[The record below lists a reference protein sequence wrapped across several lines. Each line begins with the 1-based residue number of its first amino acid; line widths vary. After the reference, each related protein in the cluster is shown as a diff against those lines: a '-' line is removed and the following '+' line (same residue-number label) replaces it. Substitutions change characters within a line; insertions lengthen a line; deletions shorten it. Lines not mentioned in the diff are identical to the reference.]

1 MHTFIHTMRYCF
13 DVAKN
18 AANRAKHGFDL
29 SHAPR
34 VIESGAVLT
43 FRDRR
48 FDYGEDR
55 FITIGP
61 LEDKLV
67 VIVTAETDDV
77 VRVISMREATS
88 HEKEIFRSQGR
99 RSAAADR

>member
-1 MHTFIHTMRYCF
+1 MRYCF
-13 DVAKN
+13 DEAKN
-18 AANRAKHGFDL
+18 AANRAKHGLDL
-29 SHAPR
+29 TDAPR
-34 VIESGAVLT
+34 VVEGGVALT

-61 LEDKLV
+61 LDEKLV
-67 VIVTAETDDV
+67 VVVTAETDDL
-77 VRVISMREATS
+77 VRVISMREATP

-99 RSAAADR
+99 RSTADHH